1 MNLQHIKFTS
11 IDTIDVFTPHFGSYK
26 YQLDEIQKFG
36 VSNGQTNTE
45 LVGAY
50 GSIIG
55 MLKKAPTSKVTF
67 TSGVVSAGL
76 MSDEFGTEI
85 VEGEQ
90 TIEWNDVVT
99 ITDNVATLSFTPVRG
114 IQKVYVNGTAY
125 DLTTTTSP
133 TPEAGKTVKYTEG
146 KPAQGDTSAT
156 KGTITFATGE
166 HINGTEVTVK
176 YERNISATSIDRRSD
191 KVSED
196 IALIATGQW
205 EDECNVVRK
214 WQCKVPVIAPTG
226 TFDVEI
232 GENQTTEPFEGTVK
246 SAKCNGSK
254 SMLQWLFFD
263 GNADDVVATA

>member
-36 VSNGQTNTE
+36 ISNGQTNTE

-55 MLKKAPTSKVTF
+55 MLKKAPTNKVTF

-76 MSDEFGTEI
+76 MSDEYGTEI
-85 VEGEQ
+85 IEGTQ

-99 ITDNVATLSFTPVRG
+99 ITKNVATLSFVPVRG

-125 DLTTTTSP
+125 DLTSTESDA
-133 TPEAGKTVKYTEG
+133 PEAGKTVKYT
-146 KPAQGDTSAT
+146 QGETSAVN
-156 KGTITFATGE
+156 GTITFAEGE
-166 HINGTEVTVK
+166 YLDGTEVAIK
-176 YERNISATSIDRRSD
+176 YERNVSAVSLDRRSD

-214 WQCKVPVIAPTG
+214 WQCKIPVVSPTG

-246 SAKCNGSK
+246 STKCNGSK
-254 SMLQWLFFD
+254 TMLKWLFFD
-263 GNADDVVATA
+263 GNADDVVTTA